1 MLRAFP
7 DPIGGLSPAAVSRRR
22 VLTGGGRG
30 LLVLA
35 VLGSALGSTTVA
47 CGRSGPPGPDPLEA
61 QLKAA
66 RRDSEMATAAAKVA
80 PPPAVPALTVIAAE
94 RSRHAGA
101 LVEELSRAAGKPIPN
116 ASESQTPSSAPAT
129 PSAGA
134 KPPAP
139 PSVNDVAK
147 ALRESADS
155 AAKLAPTL
163 SGYRAGLLGSIAA
176 ACATSLAVGFNSTER
191 HR

>member
-7 DPIGGLSPAAVSRRR
+7 DPVEGLSPTALSRRR

-30 LLVLA
+30 LLALA
-35 VLGSALGSTTVA
+35 VLGSVLGSTTVA
-47 CGRSGPPGPDPLEA
+47 CGHNGPSGPDPLED

-66 RRDSEMATAAAKVA
+66 RRDSEMATAAAKAA
-80 PPPAVPALTVIAAE
+80 PRGAVPALTVIAAE

-101 LVEELSRAAGKPIPN
+101 LVEELARAAG
-116 ASESQTPSSAPAT
+116 TPVPTTSDAATPTSAPAT
-129 PSAGA
+129 PAAGA
-134 KPPAP
+134 KPAPP
-139 PSVNDVAK
+139 PSVADVAK

>member
-1 MLRAFP
+1 MLHP
-7 DPIGGLSPAAVSRRR
+7 SPASTGPKSLSRRR
-22 VLTGGGRG
+22 VLA
-30 LLVLA
+30 LA
-35 VLGSALGSTTVA
+35 LFGPITVGSATAA
-47 CGRSGPPGPDPLEA
+47 CGRSGTPGPDPLED

-66 RRDSEMATAAAKVA
+66 RRDSAMAAAAVKTA
-80 PPPAVPALTVIAAE
+80 PPPAVPALTVIATE
-94 RSRHAGA
+94 RSRHAEV
-101 LVEELSRAAGKPIPN
+101 LLEELSRAAGKPIPTAAEAPPD
-116 ASESQTPSSAPAT
+116 ASTAPT
-129 PSAGA
+129 TD
-134 KPPAP
+134 KPVPP
-139 PSVNDVAK
+139 PSVDDVAR